1 MICFMSREFWKSF
14 NTHRILIGTERMQF
28 SKRIPTHTRKREK
41 KRELHWLKAQIF
53 LSFWNNLSNFILL
66 QLYTQIIATDHW
78 EKCTCA
84 ITIVLQMTKKLLA
97 NAGDAGSTPGQED
110 PLEKGPFCAS
120 VLSYKMETVIELLH
134 RWLWSLNAF
143 VYIYSYTYYEEC
155 LTHCKQYTCVC
166 CYPLLEICLWK
177 QSIKHCHKNVV

>member
-14 NTHRILIGTERMQF
+14 NTHRILIGTERRQF

-110 PLEKGPFCAS
+110 PLEKEMAIHSSILAWKISWTEEPS
-120 VLSYKMETVIELLH
+120 RIQSMVSQRVRH
-134 RWLWSLNAF
+134 SLVTKHAHTQK
-143 VYIYSYTYYEEC
+143 IKGIQTKWYT
-155 LTHCKQYTCVC
+155 LFL
-166 CYPLLEICLWK
+166 LLE
-177 QSIKHCHKNVV
+177 NVLVG